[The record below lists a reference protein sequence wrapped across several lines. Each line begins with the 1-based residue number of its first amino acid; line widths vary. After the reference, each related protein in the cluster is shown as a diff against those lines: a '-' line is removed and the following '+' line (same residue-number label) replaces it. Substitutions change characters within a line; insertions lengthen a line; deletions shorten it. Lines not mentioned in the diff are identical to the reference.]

1 MLVANSIRAAI
12 LAGSEGARPD
22 GLIAKKRKRPA
33 AGGESSLTAIPVKR
47 EEARHSDQRRDERHS
62 NLVDRGHLVWR
73 DREIEVAV
81 VNISPGGLM
90 IDAPG
95 LDPAIGEPV
104 QFRIAGCDPARC
116 RLCWVKGDR
125 IGLEFAHETT
135 IEGPQDVR
143 SFIIRNLRG
152 DAPGQ
157 PPSDGARVQVAR
169 APRQRLIWEG
179 SIHYDHDSTAA
190 RVRNISSEGAMIECG
205 WDFHVGTE
213 VLLDLEQAGTVFAR
227 VRWCQGGQ
235 VGLKFNMPF
244 DLRTLAE
251 CKPKAAEA
259 VPAHPFPTA
268 APRPRPNIRRGKRL
282 SVSEIADLFR

>member
-33 AGGESSLTAIPVKR
+33 AGGELSLTAIPVKR
-47 EEARHSDQRRDERHS
+47 EEARHSDQRREERHAH
-62 NLVDRGHLVWR
+62 LVDRGQLMWR

-81 VNISPGGLM
+81 VNISPGGVM
-90 IDAPG
+90 IEAPG

-104 QFRIAGCDPARC
+104 QFRIAGCDSARC
-116 RLCWVKGDR
+116 KLCWVKGDR

-135 IEGPQDVR
+135 IEGPDDIR
-143 SFIIRNLRG
+143 NFIIRNLRG
-152 DAPGQ
+152 DAPGPQ
-157 PPSDGARVQVAR
+157 PSDSQRVQVAR
-169 APRQRLIWEG
+169 APRQRLILEG

-190 RVRNISSEGAMIECG
+190 RVRNISSEGAMIECD
-205 WDFHVGTE
+205 WDFHIGTE

-235 VGLKFNMPF
+235 VGLKFNTPF
-244 DLRTLAE
+244 DLRSLAE

-268 APRPRPNIRRGKRL
+268 AAKPRPNIRRGKRL

>member
-12 LAGSEGARPD
+12 LSGSEGARPD

-47 EEARHSDQRRDERHS
+47 EEARHSDQRRDQRHS
-62 NLVDRGHLVWR
+62 NLVERGHLVWR
-73 DREIEVAV
+73 DREIEVPV
-81 VNISPGGLM
+81 VNISPGGVM
-90 IDAPG
+90 IEAPG

-104 QFRIAGCDPARC
+104 QFRIDGCDPARC

-135 IEGPQDVR
+135 IEGPSDIR
-143 SFIIRNLRG
+143 NFIIQSLRS
-152 DAPGQ
+152 DAPDLHV
-157 PPSDGARVQVAR
+157 SDPQRVQVER

-179 SIHYDHDSTAA
+179 SVHYDHDSTAA
-190 RVRNISSEGAMIECG
+190 RVRNISSEGAMIECD

-213 VLLDLEQAGTVFAR
+213 VLLDLEQAGTVFAI

-235 VGLKFNMPF
+235 IGLKFNTPF
-244 DLRTLAE
+244 DLRGLAE
-251 CKPKAAEA
+251 CKPKAAES
-259 VPAHPFPTA
+259 VPAHSFPNA
-268 APRPRPNIRRGKRL
+268 APKPRPNIRRGKRL